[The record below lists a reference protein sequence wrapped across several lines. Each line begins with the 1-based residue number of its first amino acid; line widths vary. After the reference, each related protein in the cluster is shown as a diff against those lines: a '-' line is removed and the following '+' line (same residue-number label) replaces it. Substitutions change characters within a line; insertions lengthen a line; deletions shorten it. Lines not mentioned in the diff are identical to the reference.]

1 MDLSGLQETIST
13 RGKIFPERSRMVG
26 SVNGKS
32 IIVPRMGPSRAGR
45 IWPHATTKPQPRGK
59 ARRMTAAISQSRSGS
74 VGSRL
79 IRQVLAVCDGAGR
92 FCRGGK
98 TSGSA
103 SAEPFGEEKERN
115 AMHPDKKARR
125 VSIVA
130 GNQLESGCAVTTN

>member
-1 MDLSGLQETIST
+1 MT
-13 RGKIFPERSRMVG
+13 P
-26 SVNGKS
+26 
-32 IIVPRMGPSRAGR
+32 
-45 IWPHATTKPQPRGK
+45 PRGSS
-59 ARRMTAAISQSRSGS
+59 MTTWHYRCGPELLTTWSAISQSRSGS

-92 FCRGGK
+92 FCRGEK

-115 AMHPDKKARR
+115 AMHPDKKSRR

>member
-1 MDLSGLQETIST
+1 MVP
-13 RGKIFPERSRMVG
+13 PELGELTSCLYSFNSSNASEER
-26 SVNGKS
+26 VN
-32 IIVPRMGPSRAGR
+32 
-45 IWPHATTKPQPRGK
+45 
-59 ARRMTAAISQSRSGS
+59 AAISQSRSGS

-92 FCRGGK
+92 FCRGEK